1 MIIRRMRD
9 SDIPTLRQMYEHSG
23 FPYSFPDLKGPLMEC
38 VLVAVEEG
46 NDVPIAAI
54 AAERIVQ
61 AYLLMDWDL
70 HPAARMRII
79 RAFHSELAVELRKR
93 NYACLEAFLPPEI
106 AESFGRR
113 LMRSFGWVKAW
124 PSFSRSF

>member
-1 MIIRRMRD
+1 MIIRPLKP
-9 SDIPTLRQMYEHSG
+9 SDIPSLRQMYEHSG
-23 FPYSFPDLKGPLMEC
+23 FPYTFPDLRGERMES
-38 VLVAVEEG
+38 VLVAVED

-61 AYLLMDWDL
+61 AYLLLDWSL
-70 HPAARMRII
+70 HPAAMQRII
-79 RAFHSELAVELRKR
+79 RQFHEQLAIELRKR
-93 NYACLEAFLPPEI
+93 NYHELEAFLPPEI